1 MAARRA
7 LVTGAGGFAGQWT
20 CRELVRRGW
29 EVVGSSLVGAPAPGV
44 LSPEDH
50 ALVRW
55 RRDDLL
61 HAAAV
66 RDAVDDAMPDVILH
80 LAGIAFVP
88 AAGRDPALA
97 LDTNVGI
104 AARLLDVVEERKRA
118 GTLDPVVVIVGSG
131 EQYGRHDRSALPL
144 PEEADCRPLTPYA
157 ASKMAQETFAL
168 SAFRRSG
175 VRVVCTRSF
184 NHSGRGQSPDFVIP
198 GLVRR
203 VLAAKRSG
211 ATTTAIGNTTVSR
224 DFLHVE
230 DVARAYVA
238 LAEDGMAGEVYNVS
252 SARATSIGDLARLVA
267 DAVGAR
273 VEFVP
278 DGHLQRTVDLPHLA
292 GRNQRIHDDTGWLP
306 RLELADIIRDVVA
319 AESS

>member
-1 MAARRA
+1 MATRRA

-29 EVVGSSLVGAPAPGV
+29 HVVGSSLDGAPPVGV

-50 ALVRW
+50 GLVRW

-66 RDAVDDAMPDVILH
+66 RDAVDDARPDVILH
-80 LAGIAFVP
+80 LAGIAFIP
-88 AAGRDPALA
+88 AAGRDPALS

-118 GTLDPVVVIVGSG
+118 GTLDPVVVVVGSG

-144 PEEADCRPLTPYA
+144 PEEADCRPLSPYA

-168 SAFRRSG
+168 SAYRRAG

-184 NHSGRGQSPDFVIP
+184 NHSGRGQAPEFVIP
-198 GLVRR
+198 ALVRR
-203 VLAAKRSG
+203 VLAARRG
-211 ATTTAIGNTTVSR
+211 GTGRTTIGNTEVSR
-224 DFLHVE
+224 DFSHVE
-230 DVARAYVA
+230 DVARAYVS

-252 SARATSIGDLARLVA
+252 SGTATSIGELARMVA
-267 DAVGAR
+267 EAVGCD

-278 DGHLQRTVDLPHLA
+278 DPNLQRTVDLPHLA
-292 GRNQRIHDDTGWLP
+292 GRNQRIHEDTGWRP
-306 RLELADIIRDVVA
+306 RLQLSDIIRDVLA
-319 AESS
+319 AETP